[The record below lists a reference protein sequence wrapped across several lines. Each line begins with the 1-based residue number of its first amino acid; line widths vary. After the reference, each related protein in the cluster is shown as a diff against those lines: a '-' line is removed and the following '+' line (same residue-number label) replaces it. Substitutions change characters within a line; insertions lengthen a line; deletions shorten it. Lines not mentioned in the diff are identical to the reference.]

1 MTFST
6 GENIMATPDFGD
18 NTYIDESAEA
28 DWRALADRLGT
39 RLETLERGE
48 HVEIGRT
55 TNRGG
60 IRTLLVFTRMGSGR
74 VRCSVESSTF
84 LVCFTSEDLLELR
97 ARYAALVDLGW
108 RRLRDATYVNE
119 VGKRSVGELV
129 EVVVRALREVWEIAD
144 SSVLTVHDP
153 FGSGSPH
160 SSGPEARVKEPAPAA
175 PSAGGVNRRSAPPAS
190 VGVVPDDSAH
200 LLEMTHKI
208 LAAHFGGQVTLNQG
222 VIGFTTEAELHTNV
236 LVSPGTLRLEFCT
249 VLAHEIPDMDLLGAV
264 IAEHS
269 SRWPDISIV
278 VTKGHVFAVRALD
291 AAVFAHTNLL
301 VAVQSWQEFCNDG
314 AIDIIEQLQP
324 GFENDPER
332 RLYERVPERLIDM
345 VYRYAQGDR
354 SGLTPDQIA
363 RGCRGNTPM
372 LRRYARICAEQIDKM
387 LGLENAWIARGGS
400 PGEIAGTHRQRRAIE
415 QFLPVLIASIT
426 LAAQYNDDREVGCG
440 G

>member
-1 MTFST
+1 
-6 GENIMATPDFGD
+6 MATPDFED
-18 NTYIDESAEA
+18 NTNIDDSGEA

-39 RLETLERGE
+39 RLETLRRGE

-55 TNRGG
+55 TDRGG
-60 IRTLLVFTRMGSGR
+60 SRPLLVFTRMGSGR
-74 VRCSVESSTF
+74 VHCSVESSTF

-108 RRLRDATYVNE
+108 RRLRDATYVHE
-119 VGKRSVGELV
+119 VGKRSVCELV
-129 EVVVRALREVWEIAD
+129 EAVVRALREVWEIAD

-153 FGSGSPH
+153 FGSRSRVPQV
-160 SSGPEARVKEPAPAA
+160 PDARFGERTPAA
-175 PSAGGVNRRSAPPAS
+175 PSVGGFNRRSAPPAS

-200 LLEMTHKI
+200 LLEMVHKI
-208 LAAHFGGQVTLNQG
+208 LAAHFGERVSFNQR
-222 VIGFTTEAELHTNV
+222 VIGFTTDVELHTNI

-291 AAVFAHTNLL
+291 AAVFARTILL
-301 VAVQSWQEFCNDG
+301 VAVQSWQEFCSDG

-324 GFENDPER
+324 GTENDPES

-363 RGCRGNTPM
+363 RGAEAT
-372 LRRYARICAEQIDKM
+372 RRCSAGMRASAPSRSTRYLNWRNC
-387 LGLENAWIARGGS
+387 GLPAAVV
-400 PGEIAGTHRQRRAIE
+400 QRRLRALSVSGAKSNNSCRSY
-415 QFLPVLIASIT
+415 LP
-426 LAAQYNDDREVGCG
+426 R
-440 G
+440 